1 MITLLDIP
9 SRSSNRPWSSNTWR
23 ARFFLNYKNLPYKTE
38 WVEYPDIAS
47 IYLKHNTPAPTTLH
61 GRPYYSVPAI
71 LDDSSGKVVMIA
83 DSIEIAKYLDATY
96 PDTPKIFPEE
106 GEEAFEKQTAFLND
120 FGPGLAAIL
129 PMMFKEVLNLLN
141 PASQDHFAT
150 ARARDLNG
158 WYTDKPS
165 LYDIEISEEEREKG
179 WASLDAFLDKMTET
193 FGKSE
198 TPRWFLVDQLS
209 FVDFAFG
216 SLLIWIR
223 EVWGQDSKEWKNV
236 ITVSEG
242 RWYDFLK
249 GLEKYQTVA

>member
-1 MITLLDIP
+1 D
-9 SRSSNRPWSSNTWR
+9 
-23 ARFFLNYKNLPYKTE
+23 FFA
-38 WVEYPDIAS
+38 DD
-47 IYLKHNTPAPTTLH
+47 TPPPTTLH

-106 GEEAFEKQTAFLND
+106 GEEAFEKQMAFLND
-120 FGPGLAAIL
+120 FGTGLAAIL

-158 WYTDKPS
+158 W
-165 LYDIEISEEEREKG
+165 EKG
-179 WASLDAFLDKMTET
+179 WASLDAFLSKMAET
-193 FGKSE
+193 FGKSDS
-198 TPRWFLVDQLS
+198 PRWFLGDKLS
-209 FVDFAFG
+209 FVDFAFA

-223 EVWGQDSKEWKNV
+223 EVWGKQSKEWKS
-236 ITVSEG
+236 ITTVNEG
-242 RWYDFLK
+242 RWNDFLK